1 MPIRVRYQNNPLQEC
16 TIRPTPLISINS
28 NVLKDGA
35 GEAFGVTY
43 TIQLNGTLLPDE
55 GSPYALDS
63 TSTQGGSFDAPY
75 PFHDAESFGGSNP
88 APTHVGPYGAFDSN
102 RSHTGFSNR
111 PPKQKVPIEDSAT
124 ALLGKQ
130 RALKALFAQDGQRLE
145 ITDIREDLPA
155 VICYPRVT
163 SVNFEEGNYVL
174 RSNFSI
180 TLEADILLHP
190 EEAGVLPDLD
200 GTLIPIGSGGL
211 KGEHSMHKEYPRKTR
226 GSITEEQL
234 VVALSGAF
242 IQSYNESWSIEVD
255 DSQGEVIDTT
265 NEVIAPRSYRI
276 SHSIDAVGKTHY
288 MHKDSSIPVKIPA
301 WESARKFVTNRL
313 NRKGVDRYPNK
324 FNTFPGGVG
333 IIGSGTLDLV
343 TQYGGFNLVRTENIS
358 EADGSFSVTENWFLS
373 SGVAYE
379 NYTATVNS
387 STSSPFVTV
396 SIDGN
401 ITGLSTFSPSGL
413 IYGGADMTSIS
424 GAGSGVS
431 PYSNALNKYN
441 LISNSGF
448 FGVGSQVYKR
458 ANNMVAVALNSEPN
472 SVNIATNKFA
482 GTLGYQLSF
491 DNRPTNIISGAIT
504 EDLQVNDTYPGDVF
518 AVIPVIGRKTGPV
531 LQYLGG
537 RTEHRRDVSL
547 SLVMDYTKVPYGSG
561 RNPLMLKKPSVVEPT
576 ASQIAEL
583 LSQVSPKQEPGVRKC
598 FVSPASESWSPKAG
612 TYSINLS
619 FTYELDK

>member
-1 MPIRVRYQNNPLQEC
+1 
-16 TIRPTPLISINS
+16 
-28 NVLKDGA
+28 
-35 GEAFGVTY
+35 
-43 TIQLNGTLLPDE
+43 
-55 GSPYALDS
+55 
-63 TSTQGGSFDAPY
+63 
-75 PFHDAESFGGSNP
+75 
-88 APTHVGPYGAFDSN
+88 
-102 RSHTGFSNR
+102 
-111 PPKQKVPIEDSAT
+111 
-124 ALLGKQ
+124 
-130 RALKALFAQDGQRLE
+130 
-145 ITDIREDLPA
+145 
-155 VICYPRVT
+155 
-163 SVNFEEGNYVL
+163 
-174 RSNFSI
+174 
-180 TLEADILLHP
+180 
-190 EEAGVLPDLD
+190 
-200 GTLIPIGSGGL
+200 
-211 KGEHSMHKEYPRKTR
+211 
-226 GSITEEQL
+226 
-234 VVALSGAF
+234 
-242 IQSYNESWSIEVD
+242 
-255 DSQGEVIDTT
+255 
-265 NEVIAPRSYRI
+265 
-276 SHSIDAVGKTHY
+276 
-288 MHKDSSIPVKIPA
+288 
-301 WESARKFVTNRL
+301 
-313 NRKGVDRYPNK
+313 
-324 FNTFPGGVG
+324 
-333 IIGSGTLDLV
+333 
-343 TQYGGFNLVRTENIS
+343 
-358 EADGSFSVTENWFLS
+358 
-373 SGVAYE
+373 
-379 NYTATVNS
+379 
-387 STSSPFVTV
+387 
-396 SIDGN
+396 
-401 ITGLSTFSPSGL
+401 
-413 IYGGADMTSIS
+413 MTSIS